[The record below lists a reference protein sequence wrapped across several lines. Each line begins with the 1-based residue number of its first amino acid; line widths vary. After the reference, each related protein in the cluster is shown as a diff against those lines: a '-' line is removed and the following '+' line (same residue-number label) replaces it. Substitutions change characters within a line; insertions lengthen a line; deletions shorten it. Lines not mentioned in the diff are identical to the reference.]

1 MKLKSTQDNNEM
13 EQKIINFDI
22 FYKEAVQEMRK
33 AIEEKENNVLEKQQ
47 AFEKEMEPKIEQFMQ
62 LDARMKRLITFN
74 QVMDKRVG
82 GQDELLKKH
91 SEVIKATE
99 VLPKQFL

>member
-1 MKLKSTQDNNEM
+1 MQKDVSTALDEIQSMKLQSNQDNNEM

-22 FYKEAVQEMRK
+22 FYKEAVQHMRT
-33 AIEEKENNVLEKQQ
+33 AIEEKEANVLEKQM
-47 AFEKEMEPKIEQFMQ
+47 AFETAMEPKIEQFMQ

-82 GQDELLKKH
+82 G
-91 SEVIKATE
+91 
-99 VLPKQFL
+99 

>member
-1 MKLKSTQDNNEM
+1 M

-33 AIEEKENNVLEKQQ
+33 AIEEKENNVLDKQT

-82 GQDELLKKH
+82 G
-91 SEVIKATE
+91 
-99 VLPKQFL
+99 